1 MRETSVSEL
10 KPGQEVDQVFLIR
23 AKQIRQARNG
33 TKYFQAELCDSTGA
47 IAARMWD
54 ASEVLLEALGTT
66 NFVRVRGHVEVYRE
80 QPQLILASIRPAPA
94 EEVDLERFLPHSPYD
109 PAERLAKLRGVVG
122 TVKNEHLRALL
133 GAFLDDPEFVARF
146 QRCPAAVS
154 YHHATI
160 GGLIEHTTSIVELAE
175 RILSHYP
182 QLNRDMLI
190 AGCILHDIGKTRE
203 LAYTETFA
211 YTVHG
216 ELVGHVVSGVLMIE
230 EKARGLGD
238 FPPELL
244 DELRHVVLSHH
255 GEYEFGA
262 PKLPMTREA
271 LALHYLDNLDAKLEA
286 VTRALEEETTGDAT
300 WTEHLQMLRRR
311 FYRGSTGSPR
321 PDSPRP
327 EPVEGRG
334 HLFSGEPEGPEAAG

>member
-160 GGLIEHTTSIVELAE
+160 GGLIEHTTSIAELADC
-175 RILSHYP
+175 IAAKYP
-182 QLNRDMLI
+182 ELNRDMLI
-190 AGCILHDIGKTRE
+190 TGCILHDIGKTRE

-230 EKARGLGD
+230 EKARGLAD

-255 GEYEFGA
+255 GEFEFGS

-286 VTRALEEETTGDAT
+286 VSRALEDETTGDGV

-311 FYRGSTGSPR
+311 FYRGAGAR
-321 PDSPRP
+321 QPDAGAAEDPK
-327 EPVEGRG
+327 
-334 HLFSGEPEGPEAAG
+334 GPGAGKKPGA

>member
-1 MRETSVSEL
+1 M
-10 KPGQEVDQVFLIR
+10 
-23 AKQIRQARNG
+23 
-33 TKYFQAELCDSTGA
+33 
-47 IAARMWD
+47 
-54 ASEVLLEALGTT
+54 
-66 NFVRVRGHVEVYRE
+66 
-80 QPQLILASIRPAPA
+80 
-94 EEVDLERFLPHSPYD
+94 
-109 PAERLAKLRGVVG
+109 
-122 TVKNEHLRALL
+122 
-133 GAFLDDPEFVARF
+133 
-146 QRCPAAVS
+146 
-154 YHHATI
+154 
-160 GGLIEHTTSIVELAE
+160 VELAE
-175 RILSHYP
+175 CLAGHFP

-203 LAYTETFA
+203 LAYAETFT

-230 EKARGLGD
+230 EKVRGLTD

-286 VTRALEEETTGDAT
+286 VSRALEDETTGDGS

-311 FYRGSTGSPR
+311 FYRGYPSAPGSTK
-321 PDSPRP
+321 
-327 EPVEGRG
+327 E
-334 HLFSGEPEGPEAAG
+334 L

>member
-23 AKQIRQARNG
+23 GKQIRQARNG
-33 TKYFQAELCDSTGA
+33 SRYFQAELCDSTGA
-47 IAARMWD
+47 IPARMWD
-54 ASEVLLEALGTT
+54 ASEVLLDALAAT

-94 EEVDLERFLPHSPYD
+94 EEVELERFLAKSRYD
-109 PAERLAKLRGVVG
+109 PAERLAKLRGVVA
-122 TVKNEHLRALL
+122 TVKDEHLRALL
-133 GAFLDDPEFVARF
+133 AAFLDDPEFVARF

-154 YHHATI
+154 YHHATV
-160 GGLIEHTTSIVELAE
+160 GGLIEHTTSIVELADC
-175 RILSHYP
+175 LAAKYP
-182 QLNRDMLI
+182 ELDRDMLI
-190 AGCILHDIGKTRE
+190 TGCILHDIGKTRE

-230 EKARGLGD
+230 EKARGLAG

-255 GEYEFGA
+255 GEFEFGS

-286 VTRALEEETTGDAT
+286 VSRALEDETTGDGV

-311 FYRGSTGSPR
+311 FYRGAPSAAGAR
-321 PDSPRP
+321 QPDA
-327 EPVEGRG
+327 GAK
-334 HLFSGEPEGPEAAG
+334 GPETGKRSQA

>member
-33 TKYFQAELCDSTGA
+33 SKYFQAELCDSTGA
-47 IAARMWD
+47 IPARMWD
-54 ASEVLLEALGTT
+54 ASEVLLDALGAT

-94 EEVDLERFLPHSPYD
+94 EEVELERFLAKSPYD
-109 PAERLAKLRGVVG
+109 PAERLAKLRGVVA
-122 TVKNEHLRALL
+122 TVKDEHLRALL
-133 GAFLDDPEFVARF
+133 AAFLDDPEFVARF

-160 GGLIEHTTSIVELAE
+160 GGLIEHTTSLVELADC
-175 RILSHYP
+175 IAAKYP
-182 QLNRDMLI
+182 ELNRDMLI

-230 EKARGLGD
+230 EKARGAAD
-238 FPPELL
+238 ASDAFPPELL

-255 GEYEFGA
+255 GEFEFGA

-286 VTRALEEETTGDAT
+286 VSRALEDETTGDGV

-311 FYRGSTGSPR
+311 FYRGAPSAAGR
-321 PDSPRP
+321 PGGARQPDP
-327 EPVEGRG
+327 GAK
-334 HLFSGEPEGPEAAG
+334 EPEGGKKSGA

>member
-33 TKYFQAELCDSTGA
+33 SRYFQAELCDSTGA
-47 IAARMWD
+47 IASRMWD
-54 ASEVLLEALGTT
+54 ASEVLLEALAAT

-94 EEVDLERFLPHSPYD
+94 EEVDLERFLAKSRYD
-109 PAERLAKLRGVVG
+109 PAERLAKLRGFVA
-122 TVKNEHLRALL
+122 TVKDEHLGALL
-133 GAFLDDPEFVARF
+133 AAFLDDPEFVARF

-160 GGLIEHTTSIVELAE
+160 GGLIEHTTSMVELADC
-175 RILSHYP
+175 IAAKYP
-182 QLNRDMLI
+182 ELNRDMLI

-230 EKARGLGD
+230 EKARALAD

-286 VTRALEEETTGDAT
+286 VSRALQDETTGDAT

-311 FYRGSTGSPR
+311 FYRGR
-321 PDSPRP
+321 PSR
-327 EPVEGRG
+327 EEA
-334 HLFSGEPEGPEAAG
+334 EGPDATGKPGASPGR